1 LLPLNEVMRGS
12 DVLILCAPHHVYR
25 DLKLDHD
32 VIVDIWN
39 FWGKGSLITRERAVC
54 DVTQA
59 G

>member
-1 LLPLNEVMRGS
+1 
-12 DVLILCAPHHVYR
+12 VYR

-39 FWGKGSLITRERAVC
+39 FWGKGSLIIRDRGVC